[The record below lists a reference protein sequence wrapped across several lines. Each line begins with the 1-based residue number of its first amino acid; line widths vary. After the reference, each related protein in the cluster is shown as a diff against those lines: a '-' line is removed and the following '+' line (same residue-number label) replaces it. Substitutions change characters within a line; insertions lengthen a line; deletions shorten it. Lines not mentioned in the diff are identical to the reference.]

1 MLKIPTRVRYA
12 VKAMIDLAENYGQGP
27 IMLRQVAERQEI
39 SESYLEN
46 LMVSLRVAGLVR
58 AARGTRGGYS
68 LTKAP
73 SEMKLSH
80 IIAALEG
87 NLTLV
92 DCVDDPELCYRSGFC
107 VTRDVWA
114 DIEHAVFSVL
124 DGVTLEDMV
133 QRQRDKEQRLTMVAP
148 GS

>member
-12 VKAMIDLAENYGQGP
+12 VRAMMDLAEYYGQGP

-58 AARGTRGGYS
+58 AVRGTRGGYS
-68 LTKAP
+68 LAKPPADI
-73 SEMKLSH
+73 KLSQ
-80 IIAALEG
+80 IITALEG
-87 NLTLV
+87 NLALV
-92 DCVDDPELCYRSGFC
+92 DCVDDPDLCDRSSFC

-114 DIEHAVFSVL
+114 DIEQAVFNVL
-124 DGVTLEDMV
+124 NGVTVADLV
-133 QRQRDKEQRLTMVAP
+133 QRQRDKEQSLIPATPR
-148 GS
+148 